1 MKDAAVALSYTGHE
15 PAPVIVASGKNEL
28 AKRMREIA
36 REHEIRVVEDPLL
49 ADILS
54 DVEIGNCIPGETWE
68 AVAAIFAFFRSG
80 IADELV

>member
-1 MKDAAVALSYTGHE
+1 MKDAAVALSYTGNE

-54 DVEIGNCIPGETWE
+54 DEDVGNCIPEETWE
-68 AVAAIFAFFRSG
+68 AVAALFAFFERG
-80 IADELV
+80 ITDGLI